1 MTQGRRK
8 SPNNVTS
15 TLFNTVYLLPKDLR
29 FDRGGAKLAP
39 CPRAPSNLVTPR
51 WLGLSALTR
60 QCAFARIPPA
70 KILKLSSISF
80 ILASLNTSAPA
91 ARFYGSEGQ
100 IKLLGGK
107 SFCFY
112 YMFKTKFSGHN
123 KKYGG
128 HCPRTPPR
136 GYGSGTP
143 FEVSSRVVC
152 GTHLRLWQHRGWT
165 VFRVFD
171 VTRPGIDPSP
181 CHRRR
186 RVLNQLQPVL
196 C

>member
-1 MTQGRRK
+1 MSQVLCLIQYICFQKTSG
-8 SPNNVTS
+8 STVGAPNLLLALVRHLTS
-15 TLFNTVYLLPKDLR
+15 LR
-29 FDRGGAKLAP
+29 P
-39 CPRAPSNLVTPR
+39 C

-112 YMFKTKFSGHN
+112 YMFKTKLL
-123 KKYGG
+123 
-128 HCPRTPPR
+128 
-136 GYGSGTP
+136 GTP